1 MSPRLR
7 APILVVATV
16 LAVPAMLA
24 AQERTLRDL
33 PWVQG
38 PVTGDLGSEA
48 TTSVPAG
55 CYFVG
60 PDAAD
65 DFMTL
70 TQNPPGGDERG
81 VIFCEGEG
89 DDDAWFVVFSFDQ
102 SGYVK
107 DDERD
112 ELDGDKILRSIS
124 RGTEASNDVRRERG
138 WATLEVEG
146 WVTAPFYDTATN
158 NLTWSLS
165 LKDSEGDRTV
175 NHSVRLLGRGGVMHA
190 DLVADHAHLATAI
203 PAFNQIVGG
212 YEYKSGHRYSEW
224 RAGDKVAAFGLTAL
238 IAGGA
243 GAVAAKTGLLKSLW
257 KLIVAGVVAVGAG
270 IKALFKKKQPAA

>member
-7 APILVVATV
+7 ALIVVL
-16 LAVPAMLA
+16 LAALTAPSVLA
-24 AQERTLRDL
+24 AQTRTLRDL

-48 TTSVPAG
+48 TARVPAG

-65 DFMTL
+65 DFMIL
-70 TQNPPGGDERG
+70 TQNPPGGNERG
-81 VIFCEGEG
+81 VIFCEGQG
-89 DDDAWFVVFSFDQ
+89 QNDAWFVVFSFDP

-112 ELDGDKILRSIS
+112 ELDADALLKTLKRGNEAGNEERRS
-124 RGTEASNDVRRERG
+124 RG
-138 WATLEVEG
+138 WATLELEG
-146 WVTAPFYDTATN
+146 WVQPPFYDAETN

-165 LKDSEGDRTV
+165 LRDNEGDRSV

-190 DLVADHAHLATAI
+190 DLVADHAQLAAAI
-203 PAFNQIVGG
+203 PAFNGIVAG
-212 YEYKSGHRYSEW
+212 YAYKSGHRYSEW

-257 KLIVAGVVAVGAG
+257 KLIVAGVAAIGAG
-270 IKALFKKKQPAA
+270 IKALFGKKKTA

>member
-7 APILVVATV
+7 GACVTLALAIATAAS
-16 LAVPAMLA
+16 LH

-33 PWVQG
+33 PWASG
-38 PVTGDLGSEA
+38 PVTGDLGTEA
-48 TTSVPAG
+48 TARVPSG
-55 CYFVG
+55 CLFVG

-65 DFMTL
+65 DFMVL

-81 VIFCEGEG
+81 VIFCG
-89 DDDAWFVVFSFDQ
+89 DSADAWFVVFSFDK

-112 ELDGDKILRSIS
+112 ELDGDKILRSIRS
-124 RGTEASNDVRRERG
+124 GTEAGNERRRERG
-138 WATLEVEG
+138 WATLAVEG
-146 WVTAPFYDTATN
+146 WVQPPFYDTTTN

-165 LKDSEGDRTV
+165 LLDSDGDRTV

-190 DLVADHAHLATAI
+190 DLVADRSQLTTAI
-203 PAFNQIVGG
+203 PAFNRIVEG
-212 YEYKSGHRYSEW
+212 YEYKSGHRYAEW

-243 GAVAAKTGLLKSLW
+243 GAVAAKTGLLGKLW